1 MILVTLDFALYRSHG
16 IHDPA
21 IVTIPLFVM
30 LGPLLVSR
38 RLLPHYLM
46 AALASIIIIGSME
59 LPGESTGALARN
71 IGDIVVIC
79 LLAIGS
85 GLLAW
90 VTIGHL
96 EDNVRRAR
104 KSESSLHE
112 AYERTLEGW
121 SKALEHRDLETHG
134 HTRRV
139 VNLCLLMAREWALT
153 AEQMIQ
159 IRYGALLHD
168 IGKLA
173 IPDRILLKEGPLTGP
188 EQRVMQR
195 HPDIA
200 MWMLSEIPY
209 LLPALGIP
217 ASHHE
222 HWDGT
227 GYPKGLK
234 GTEIPFE
241 ARLFAVVD
249 SFDALCS
256 NRPYRR
262 AWPRTRAFA
271 YIKENAGRLFDP
283 EICAVFTRIY
293 KANAFGEA

>member
-1 MILVTLDFALYRSHG
+1 
-16 IHDPA
+16 
-21 IVTIPLFVM
+21 
-30 LGPLLVSR
+30 
-38 RLLPHYLM
+38 
-46 AALASIIIIGSME
+46 
-59 LPGESTGALARN
+59 
-71 IGDIVVIC
+71 
-79 LLAIGS
+79 
-85 GLLAW
+85 
-90 VTIGHL
+90 
-96 EDNVRRAR
+96 
-104 KSESSLHE
+104 
-112 AYERTLEGW
+112 
-121 SKALEHRDLETHG
+121 
-134 HTRRV
+134 
-139 VNLCLLMAREWALT
+139 MAREWALT

-168 IGKLA
+168 IGKPA

-234 GTEIPFE
+234 ATEIPFE

-283 EICAVFTRIY
+283 EICAVFTRLY